1 VGQFFRQ
8 LYRYDPHRTGVRR
21 ALAEQTLR
29 PLGDDRARRRRLVI
43 KAYLYDPATNQ
54 WTPRAAPPG
63 VAGPIVKVELDGQP
77 HLFMPGRQ
85 SSYLYTP

>member
-1 VGQFFRQ
+1 LQSKLF
-8 LYRYDPHRTGVRR
+8 VRS
-21 ALAEQTLR
+21 ATTA
-29 PLGDDRARRRRLVI
+29 PGGGGWVI

-85 SSYLYTP
+85 SSYLDTP